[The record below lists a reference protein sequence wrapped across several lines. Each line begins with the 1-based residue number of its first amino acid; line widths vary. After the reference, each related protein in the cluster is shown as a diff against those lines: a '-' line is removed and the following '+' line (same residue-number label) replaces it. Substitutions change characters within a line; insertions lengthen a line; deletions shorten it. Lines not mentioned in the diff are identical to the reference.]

1 MKGVTENVV
10 HEIPEQKLVTYI
22 ENFDELLKRETQWIA
37 LHLKFENLSY
47 FYSFG
52 VEHILTVTKS
62 SLEI

>member
-10 HEIPEQKLVTYI
+10 HEIPEQQLVTYI
-22 ENFDELLKRETQWIA
+22 ENLDELLKSETWWIA
-37 LHLKFENLSY
+37 LHLKVENLSY
-47 FYSFG
+47 FHSFG